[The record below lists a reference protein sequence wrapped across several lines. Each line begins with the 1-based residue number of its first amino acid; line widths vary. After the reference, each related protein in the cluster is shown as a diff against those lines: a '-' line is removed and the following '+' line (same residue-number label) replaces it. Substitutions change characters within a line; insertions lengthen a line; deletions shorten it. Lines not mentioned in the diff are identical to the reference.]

1 MHNVGSSSTLCLALV
16 IVPLLASLAT
26 SYPASEFEEENPVVE
41 LPDKRG
47 WTNFH
52 NGGYGKRGWNS
63 FAGGYGKRSFD
74 YDEDADLADEI
85 QAEKRA
91 WNSGFAGGMGKR
103 AWNSNFNG
111 GMGKR
116 AWNSNFNGGMGKR
129 VWNSG
134 FAGGMGKRAWN
145 SGFAGGMG
153 KRAWNSFNGGYGK
166 RAMELS
172 EGGAAK

>member
-1 MHNVGSSSTLCLALV
+1 MHNVGFPSTLCLALV
-16 IVPLLASLAT
+16 IVPLLASVAT
-26 SYPASEFEEENPVVE
+26 SYPSPEFEELENPVAE

-47 WTNFH
+47 WTNF

-63 FAGGYGKRSFD
+63 FQGGYGKRAFD
-74 YDEDADLADEI
+74 YDEDADLSDEI
-85 QAEKRA
+85 QAEKRAWNSGFAGGMGKRA

-129 VWNSG
+129 
-134 FAGGMGKRAWN
+134 
-145 SGFAGGMG
+145 
-153 KRAWNSFNGGYGK
+153 AWNSFNGGYGK
-166 RAMELS
+166 RALEIS
-172 EGGAAK
+172 EGGSAK